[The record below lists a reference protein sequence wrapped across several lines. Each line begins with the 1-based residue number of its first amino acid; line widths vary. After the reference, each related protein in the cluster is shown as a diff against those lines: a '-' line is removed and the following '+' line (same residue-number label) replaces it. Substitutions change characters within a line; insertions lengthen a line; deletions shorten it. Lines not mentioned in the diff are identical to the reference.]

1 MRRLILL
8 LAFALALALPLTCS
22 ADPGTRKETKVERA
36 ERKAL
41 RRLERKAVYSRPK
54 AGRIVVIAAFAIL
67 SGAVVTN
74 YEIK

>member
-1 MRRLILL
+1 MVLTFMTLFEIN
-8 LAFALALALPLTCS
+8 LAK
-22 ADPGTRKETKVERA
+22 ADPGTRNETKVERA

-67 SGAVVTN
+67 SGAVITN
-74 YEIK
+74 HEIK